1 MNISLNSVSV
11 FRSVLCIGVTAL
23 LSVSGAAQSPKA
35 YAEATAGAE
44 GSTIN
49 DALILDMRQTLDTA
63 ASTTSEQGDETSL
76 AYTQLIED
84 IERQQGAYDPALT
97 QQLLALGA
105 SLQTQARHE
114 EAVAVFKRG
123 VHLARI
129 NAGLYSADQI
139 ALLRGEIDSYFA
151 LGDFGQVDERR
162 GYLYRVERRALSHDS
177 GASTRALLDQ
187 ALWQRQAYVM
197 GIDDAET
204 RFARLQSMWRL
215 NRLALDEVIKVEGD
229 TSAALLEPLYG
240 MLQSQYLIAG
250 YQGFDEV
257 LAGIGY
263 DNRHL
268 AHNSVAYK
276 QGRSVLEAIMLINA
290 TNSGDDTALRARD
303 LAQLGDWA
311 WWFNDRSAA
320 LEHYQQAY
328 NAIAQSDDPEA
339 LMAVLFG
346 APTPIPDIDG
356 IRPLPAYNASAE
368 GPLTISF
375 AISETG
381 RMTDLATVQAPDS
394 APEDTAISS
403 DRLLRH
409 LRRIRFR
416 PTLEAGEAIPRTDIV
431 WSFNPQNWQPNTVA
445 MTQ

>member
-23 LSVSGAAQSPKA
+23 LSVSGAAQSPRA

-44 GSTIN
+44 GSTVN
-49 DALILDMRQTLDTA
+49 DALILDMRQALDA
-63 ASTTSEQGDETSL
+63 ATSTTSEQGDETSV
-76 AYTQLIED
+76 AYTQLIEN

-129 NAGLYSADQI
+129 NTGLYSAEQI
-139 ALLRGEIDSYFA
+139 ALLRGEINSYFA
-151 LGDFGQVDERR
+151 LGDFAQVDERR
-162 GYLYRVERRALSHDS
+162 RYLYRVERRALRDDS
-177 GASTRALLDQ
+177 GASTQALLDQ

-204 RFARLQSMWRL
+204 RFARLQSMWQL
-215 NRLALDEVIKVEGD
+215 NRMALDEVIKTEGE
-229 TSAALLEPLYG
+229 TAPALLAPLYG
-240 MLQSQYLIAG
+240 MLQSQYLVAG

-257 LAGIGY
+257 LAGVSY

-290 TNSGDDTALRARD
+290 TNSGDDMALRARD
-303 LAQLGDWA
+303 LVQLGDWA
-311 WWFNDRSAA
+311 WWFGDRSAA
-320 LEHYQQAY
+320 IEHYQQAY
-328 NAIAQSDDPEA
+328 NAIAQSADPEGLTTA
-339 LMAVLFG
+339 LFG
-346 APTPIPDIDG
+346 APTPIPNIDG
-356 IRPLPAYNASAE
+356 IQPLPAYNADE
-368 GPLTISF
+368 NGPLTINF

-381 RMTDLATVQAPDS
+381 RVTDLATLKV
-394 APEDTAISS
+394 PEDEPEDAAISS

-409 LRRIRFR
+409 LRKIRFR
-416 PTLEAGEAIPRTDIV
+416 PSLEAGEAISRTDIV